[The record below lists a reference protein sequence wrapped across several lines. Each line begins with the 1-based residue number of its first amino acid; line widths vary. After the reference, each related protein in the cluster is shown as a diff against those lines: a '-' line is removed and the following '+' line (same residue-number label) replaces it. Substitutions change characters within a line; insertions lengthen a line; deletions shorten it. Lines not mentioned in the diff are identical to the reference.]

1 MSICTSREQS
11 CKSKLHLAT
20 QLFQV
25 VLYKICTLHFE
36 TTPQQKD
43 RVETATRKWKVQL
56 ESPNLHLK
64 KCQEVAP
71 QGAGKLH
78 LRNRKT
84 TPQGAGKL
92 HLREG
97 QKSTSQGSGLSLG
110 DSLAQ
115 SSSNHHGVVF
125 SLTNRKLANCQIAD
139 SSKLTACQDWPTG
152 SCTWWE
158 HLQQNWLHAQPPPS
172 FQKLLT
178 QGAWSP
184 HPCSSR
190 NRLGYQALWL
200 DTQPTPGTYGVWASA
215 SKPWPASS
223 LMLPWTRQHRQCKK
237 PGKLQLPHQHQTQE
251 GSTACR
257 SPWVCWYHQCI
268 QSNQCIQYN
277 QCN

>member
-1 MSICTSREQS
+1 MQLTPQDIWPPPEVQISATSCKNLHLWMSICTSKKQS

-97 QKSTSQGSGLSLG
+97 QKSTSQGSGLSRER
-110 DSLAQ
+110 DRERER
-115 SSSNHHGVVF
+115 VV
-125 SLTNRKLANCQIAD
+125 
-139 SSKLTACQDWPTG
+139 
-152 SCTWWE
+152 
-158 HLQQNWLHAQPPPS
+158 
-172 FQKLLT
+172 
-178 QGAWSP
+178 
-184 HPCSSR
+184 
-190 NRLGYQALWL
+190 
-200 DTQPTPGTYGVWASA
+200 
-215 SKPWPASS
+215 
-223 LMLPWTRQHRQCKK
+223 
-237 PGKLQLPHQHQTQE
+237 LQLRGTEKYISGKWAFSWRQF
-251 GSTACR
+251 GSIIIKSSWC
-257 SPWVCWYHQCI
+257 CFFF
-268 QSNQCIQYN
+268 NQVLNQYLRP
-277 QCN
+277 

>member
-1 MSICTSREQS
+1 MQLTLWLILPPPEVQISATSCKKLHLWMSICTSRKQS

-97 QKSTSQGSGLSLG
+97 QKSASQGSGLSRERDTERESG
-110 DSLAQ
+110 
-115 SSSNHHGVVF
+115 SSTERDRKVHLREVGFLLETVWLNHH
-125 SLTNRKLANCQIAD
+125 QI
-139 SSKLTACQDWPTG
+139 SMVLFF
-152 SCTWWE
+152 
-158 HLQQNWLHAQPPPS
+158 L
-172 FQKLLT
+172 
-178 QGAWSP
+178 
-184 HPCSSR
+184 
-190 NRLGYQALWL
+190 
-200 DTQPTPGTYGVWASA
+200 
-215 SKPWPASS
+215 
-223 LMLPWTRQHRQCKK
+223 
-237 PGKLQLPHQHQTQE
+237 
-251 GSTACR
+251 
-257 SPWVCWYHQCI
+257 
-268 QSNQCIQYN
+268 
-277 QCN
+277 